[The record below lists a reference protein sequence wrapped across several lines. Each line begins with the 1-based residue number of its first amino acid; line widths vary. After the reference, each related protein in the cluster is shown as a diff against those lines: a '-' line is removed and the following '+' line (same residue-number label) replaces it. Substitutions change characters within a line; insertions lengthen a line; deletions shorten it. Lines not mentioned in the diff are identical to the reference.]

1 MKYMICEEDK
11 MEQKFVDEKGN
22 DRGEKV
28 WVTDDESAQ
37 AAGAGCSDI
46 VRWVMFRELWQKI

>member
-1 MKYMICEEDK
+1 